1 MIGHRDQRPVNGQ
14 DHSTEDGRLIARV
27 RIAGQSADGRNS
39 WPGRRGW

>member
-14 DHSTEDGRLIARV
+14 TTPPADGSLSARV

-39 WPGRRGW
+39 WPGRRG